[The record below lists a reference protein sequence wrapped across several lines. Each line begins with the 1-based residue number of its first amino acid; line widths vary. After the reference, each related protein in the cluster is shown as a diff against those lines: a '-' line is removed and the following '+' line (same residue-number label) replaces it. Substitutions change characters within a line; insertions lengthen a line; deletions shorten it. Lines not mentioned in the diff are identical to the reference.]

1 MVGMSRLCDLLILVY
16 DVVNLG
22 VMIYIC
28 GGNGTLHPKND
39 KQFGCPWVVGGPAA
53 MWVLLLL

>member
-16 DVVNLG
+16 EVVNLG

-28 GGNGTLHPKND
+28 GGFDALSPKSD
-39 KQFGCPWVVGGPAA
+39 TQCGCPWGLGGPAV
-53 MWVLLLL
+53 MWVLPLF